1 MLKNV
6 MPNTIYLASASP
18 RRREILVSLGFRPV
32 LLAAEIDETARPG
45 EAVADYVARMARQ
58 KNVAARQLAAQR
70 GLALAQPLLSADTVV
85 ALDNAIL
92 GKPRDAAHARE
103 LLESLSGREHQVWT
117 AVCVSLGGQTL
128 EAAQRSD
135 VRFKELSVQE
145 IAAYIASGEPLDKAG
160 AYGIQGIG
168 GVFVAHLSGS
178 FSGVMGLPVFET
190 VQLLRQLGA
199 PVPPFAEAI
208 VN

>member
-1 MLKNV
+1 

-18 RRREILVSLGFRPV
+18 RRREILVSLGFQPV
-32 LLAAEIDETARPG
+32 LLAAETDETARPG

-58 KNVAARQLAAQR
+58 KNAAARQLAAQR

-85 ALDNAIL
+85 TLDNAIL

-135 VRFKELSVQE
+135 VRFKELSTQE

>member
-1 MLKNV
+1 

-18 RRREILVSLGFRPV
+18 RRREILVSLGFQPV
-32 LLAAEIDETARPG
+32 LLTAETDETALPG

-135 VRFKELSVQE
+135 VRFKELSAQE

-199 PVPPFAEAI
+199 PVPPFTGAA
-208 VN
+208 

>member
-1 MLKNV
+1 

-18 RRREILVSLGFRPV
+18 RRREILVSLGFQPV
-32 LLAAEIDETARPG
+32 LMTAETDETARPG
-45 EAVADYVARMARQ
+45 EVVADYVVRMARQ
-58 KNVAARQLAAQR
+58 KNAAARQLSAQR

-135 VRFKELSVQE
+135 VRFKELSAQE

-208 VN
+208 VD

>member
-1 MLKNV
+1 

-18 RRREILVSLGFRPV
+18 RRREILVSLGFQPV
-32 LLAAEIDETARPG
+32 LLAAETDETVQPG

-58 KNVAARQLAAQR
+58 KNAAARQLAAQR

-135 VRFKELSVQE
+135 VRFKELSAQE

-199 PVPPFAEAI
+199 PVPPFAGAT
-208 VN
+208 

>member
-1 MLKNV
+1 

-18 RRREILVSLGFRPV
+18 RRREILVSLGFQPV
-32 LLAAEIDETARPG
+32 PLAAETDETARPG
-45 EAVADYVARMARQ
+45 EAVADYVVRMARQ
-58 KNVAARQLAAQR
+58 KNAAARQLAAQR

-135 VRFKELSVQE
+135 VRFKELSTQE

-208 VN
+208 VD

>member
-1 MLKNV
+1 

-18 RRREILVSLGFRPV
+18 RRREILVSLGFQPV
-32 LLAAEIDETARPG
+32 LLVAETDETARPG

-58 KNVAARQLAAQR
+58 KNAAARQLAAQR

-85 ALDNAIL
+85 VLDNAIL

-135 VRFKELSVQE
+135 VRFKELSAQE

-208 VN
+208 VD

>member
-1 MLKNV
+1 

-18 RRREILVSLGFRPV
+18 RRREILVSLGFQPV
-32 LLAAEIDETARPG
+32 LLAAEIDETALPG

-58 KNVAARQLAAQR
+58 KNAAARQLAAQR
-70 GLALAQPLLSADTVV
+70 GLALTQPLLSADTVV

-135 VRFKELSVQE
+135 VRFKELSEQE

-190 VQLLRQLGA
+190 VQLLRQLGS
-199 PVPPFAEAI
+199 PVPPFAEAT
-208 VN
+208 

>member
-1 MLKNV
+1 

-18 RRREILVSLGFRPV
+18 RRREILVSLGFQPV
-32 LLAAEIDETARPG
+32 LLAAEIDETVLPG

-58 KNVAARQLAAQR
+58 KNAAARQLATQR

-135 VRFKELSVQE
+135 VRFKELSAQE

>member
-1 MLKNV
+1 

-18 RRREILVSLGFRPV
+18 RRREILASLGFQPV
-32 LLAAEIDETARPG
+32 LLPAEIDETALPG

-58 KNVAARQLAAQR
+58 KNAAARQLATQR

-168 GVFVAHLSGS
+168 GVFVAHLTGS

-199 PVPPFAEAI
+199 PVPPF
-208 VN
+208 VGTT

>member
-1 MLKNV
+1 

-18 RRREILVSLGFRPV
+18 RRREILVSLGFQPV
-32 LLAAEIDETARPG
+32 LLAAETDETARPG
-45 EAVADYVARMARQ
+45 EAVADYVVRMARQ
-58 KNVAARQLAAQR
+58 KNAAARQLAAQR

-135 VRFKELSVQE
+135 VRFKELSTQE

-190 VQLLRQLGA
+190 VQLLRQLGS

>member
-1 MLKNV
+1 

-18 RRREILVSLGFRPV
+18 RRREILVSLGFQPV
-32 LLAAEIDETARPG
+32 LLVAETDETARPG

-58 KNVAARQLAAQR
+58 KNAAARQLAAQR

-135 VRFKELSVQE
+135 VRFKELSAQE

-208 VN
+208 VD

>member
-1 MLKNV
+1 

-18 RRREILVSLGFRPV
+18 RRREILVSLGFQPV
-32 LLAAEIDETARPG
+32 LLTAEIDETARPG

-58 KNVAARQLAAQR
+58 KNAAVRQLAAQR

-117 AVCVSLGGQTL
+117 AVCVSRGEQTL

-135 VRFKELSVQE
+135 VRFKELSEQE

-199 PVPPFAEAI
+199 PVPPFTGAA
-208 VN
+208 

>member
-1 MLKNV
+1 

-18 RRREILVSLGFRPV
+18 RRREILVSLGFQPV
-32 LLAAEIDETARPG
+32 LLAAEIDETVLPG

-58 KNVAARQLAAQR
+58 KNAAARQLATQR

-135 VRFKELSVQE
+135 VRFKELSAQE

-199 PVPPFAEAI
+199 PVPPFAGAA
-208 VN
+208 

>member
-1 MLKNV
+1 

-18 RRREILVSLGFRPV
+18 RRREILASLGFQPV
-32 LLAAEIDETARPG
+32 LLPAEIDETALPG
-45 EAVADYVARMARQ
+45 EAVVDYVSRMARQ
-58 KNVAARQLAAQR
+58 KNAAARQLATQR

-190 VQLLRQLGA
+190 VQLLHQLGA

>member
-1 MLKNV
+1 

-18 RRREILVSLGFRPV
+18 RRREILVSLGFQPV
-32 LLAAEIDETARPG
+32 LLAAETDETARPG

-58 KNVAARQLAAQR
+58 KNAAARQLSAQR

-208 VN
+208 VD

>member
-1 MLKNV
+1 

-18 RRREILVSLGFRPV
+18 RRREILVSLGFQPV
-32 LLAAEIDETARPG
+32 LLAAETDETVQPG

-58 KNVAARQLAAQR
+58 KNAAARQLAAQR

-135 VRFKELSVQE
+135 VRFKELSAQE

-199 PVPPFAEAI
+199 LVPPFAKAT
-208 VN
+208 

>member
-1 MLKNV
+1 

-18 RRREILVSLGFRPV
+18 RRREILVSLGFQPV
-32 LLAAEIDETARPG
+32 LLAAEIDETVQPG

-58 KNVAARQLAAQR
+58 KNAAAHQLAAQR

-135 VRFKELSVQE
+135 VRFKELSAQE

>member
-1 MLKNV
+1 

-18 RRREILVSLGFRPV
+18 RRREILVSLGFQPV
-32 LLAAEIDETARPG
+32 LLTAETDETARSG

-70 GLALAQPLLSADTVV
+70 GLVLAQPLLSADTVV

-117 AVCVSLGGQTL
+117 AVCMSLDGQTL

-135 VRFKELSVQE
+135 VRFKELSAQE

-199 PVPPFAEAI
+199 PVPPFAEAT
-208 VN
+208 

>member
-1 MLKNV
+1 

-18 RRREILVSLGFRPV
+18 RRREILVSLGFQPV
-32 LLAAEIDETARPG
+32 LLTAETDETALPG

-58 KNVAARQLAAQR
+58 KNASARQLAAQR
-70 GLALAQPLLSADTVV
+70 GLALVQPLLSADTVV

>member
-1 MLKNV
+1 

-18 RRREILVSLGFRPV
+18 RRREILVSLGFQPV
-32 LLAAEIDETARPG
+32 LLAAEIDETVQPG

-58 KNVAARQLAAQR
+58 KNAAAHQLAAQR

-135 VRFKELSVQE
+135 VRFKELSAQE

-190 VQLLRQLGA
+190 VQLLHQLGA
-199 PVPPFAEAI
+199 PVPPFAEDI

>member
-1 MLKNV
+1 

-18 RRREILVSLGFRPV
+18 RRREILVSLGFQPV
-32 LLAAEIDETARPG
+32 LLVAETDETARPG

-58 KNVAARQLAAQR
+58 KNVAARRLAAQR

-117 AVCVSLGGQTL
+117 AVCVSLGGQML

-135 VRFKELSVQE
+135 VRFKELSAQE

-208 VN
+208 VD

>member
-1 MLKNV
+1 

-18 RRREILVSLGFRPV
+18 RRREILVSLGFQPV
-32 LLAAEIDETARPG
+32 LLAAEIDETALPG

-58 KNVAARQLAAQR
+58 KNAAARQLAAQR

-85 ALDNAIL
+85 ALDNATL
-92 GKPRDAAHARE
+92 GKPLDAAHARE
-103 LLESLSGREHQVWT
+103 LLKSLSGREHQVWT
-117 AVCVSLGGQTL
+117 AVCVSRGEQML

-135 VRFKELSVQE
+135 VRFKELSEQE

-199 PVPPFAEAI
+199 PVPPFAEAT
-208 VN
+208 

>member
-1 MLKNV
+1 

-18 RRREILVSLGFRPV
+18 RRREILASLGFQPV
-32 LLAAEIDETARPG
+32 LLPAEIDETALPG
-45 EAVADYVARMARQ
+45 EAVVDYVSRMARQ
-58 KNVAARQLAAQR
+58 KNAAARQLATQR

>member
-1 MLKNV
+1 

-18 RRREILVSLGFRPV
+18 RRREILASLGFQPV
-32 LLAAEIDETARPG
+32 LLPAEIDETALPG
-45 EAVADYVARMARQ
+45 EAVADYVSRMARQ
-58 KNVAARQLAAQR
+58 KNAAARQLATQR

-117 AVCVSLGGQTL
+117 AVCVSRGEQTL

-135 VRFKELSVQE
+135 VRFKELSEQE
-145 IAAYIASGEPLDKAG
+145 VAAYIASGEPLDKAG

-190 VQLLRQLGA
+190 VQLLHQLGA

>member
-1 MLKNV
+1 

-18 RRREILVSLGFRPV
+18 RRREILASLGFQPV
-32 LLAAEIDETARPG
+32 LLPAEIDETALPG
-45 EAVADYVARMARQ
+45 EAVADYVSRMARQ
-58 KNVAARQLAAQR
+58 KNAAARQLATQR

>member
-1 MLKNV
+1 

-18 RRREILVSLGFRPV
+18 RRREILVSLGFQPV
-32 LLAAEIDETARPG
+32 LLTAETDETARPG

-58 KNVAARQLAAQR
+58 KNAAARQLAVQR

-117 AVCVSLGGQTL
+117 AVCVSLGGQML

-135 VRFKELSVQE
+135 VRFKELSAQE

-168 GVFVAHLSGS
+168 GVFVAYLSGS

-190 VQLLRQLGA
+190 VQLLHQLGA

>member
-1 MLKNV
+1 

-18 RRREILVSLGFRPV
+18 RRREILVSLGFQPV
-32 LLAAEIDETARPG
+32 LLTAETDETSRPG

-58 KNVAARQLAAQR
+58 KNAAARQLAAQR

-85 ALDNAIL
+85 ALGNAIL

-199 PVPPFAEAI
+199 PVPPFTGAA
-208 VN
+208 

>member
-1 MLKNV
+1 

-18 RRREILVSLGFRPV
+18 RRREILVSLGFQPV
-32 LLAAEIDETARPG
+32 LLTAETDETALPG

-58 KNVAARQLAAQR
+58 KNAAARQLAAQR
-70 GLALAQPLLSADTVV
+70 GLALVQPLLSADTVV

-117 AVCVSLGGQTL
+117 AVCMSLDGQTL

-135 VRFKELSVQE
+135 VRFKELSAQE

-199 PVPPFAEAI
+199 PVPPFAEAT
-208 VN
+208 

>member
-1 MLKNV
+1 

-18 RRREILVSLGFRPV
+18 RRREILASLGFQPV
-32 LLAAEIDETARPG
+32 LLPAEIDETALPG
-45 EAVADYVARMARQ
+45 EAVVDYVSRMARQ
-58 KNVAARQLAAQR
+58 KNAAARQLAAQR

>member
-1 MLKNV
+1 

-18 RRREILVSLGFRPV
+18 RRREILVSLGFQPV
-32 LLAAEIDETARPG
+32 LLAAETDETARPG

-58 KNVAARQLAAQR
+58 KNAAARQLSAQR

-190 VQLLRQLGA
+190 VQLLHQLGA

>member
-1 MLKNV
+1 

-18 RRREILVSLGFRPV
+18 RRREILVSLGFQPV
-32 LLAAEIDETARPG
+32 LLTAETDETALPS

-58 KNVAARQLAAQR
+58 KNAAALQLAAQR

-135 VRFKELSVQE
+135 VRFKKLSTQE

-168 GVFVAHLSGS
+168 GVFVAHLAGS
-178 FSGVMGLPVFET
+178 VSGVMGLPVFET

-208 VN
+208 VD

>member
-1 MLKNV
+1 

-18 RRREILVSLGFRPV
+18 RRREILASLGFQPV
-32 LLAAEIDETARPG
+32 LLPAEIDETALPG
-45 EAVADYVARMARQ
+45 EAVVDYVSRMARQ
-58 KNVAARQLAAQR
+58 KNAAARQLATQR

-168 GVFVAHLSGS
+168 GVFVAHLTGS

-190 VQLLRQLGA
+190 VQLLHQLGA
-199 PVPPFAEAI
+199 PVPPFAEAT
-208 VN
+208 

>member
-1 MLKNV
+1 

-18 RRREILVSLGFRPV
+18 RRREILVSLGFQPV
-32 LLAAEIDETARPG
+32 LLTAEIDETVLPG
-45 EAVADYVARMARQ
+45 EAVEDYVSRMARQ
-58 KNVAARQLAAQR
+58 KRQLAVQR

-145 IAAYIASGEPLDKAG
+145 IAAYIASGETLDKAG

-168 GVFVAHLSGS
+168 GVFVAHLAGS

-190 VQLLRQLGA
+190 VQLLHQLGA

-208 VN
+208 VD

>member
-1 MLKNV
+1 

-18 RRREILVSLGFRPV
+18 RRREILVSLGFQPV
-32 LLAAEIDETARPG
+32 LLTAETDETALPG
-45 EAVADYVARMARQ
+45 EAVADYVVRMARQ
-58 KNVAARQLAAQR
+58 KNAAARQLAAQR

-135 VRFKELSVQE
+135 VRFKELSAQE

-190 VQLLRQLGA
+190 VQLLRQLGS
-199 PVPPFAEAI
+199 PVPPFAGAT
-208 VN
+208 

>member
-1 MLKNV
+1 

-18 RRREILVSLGFRPV
+18 RRREILVSLGFQPV
-32 LLAAEIDETARPG
+32 LLAAETDETARPG

-58 KNVAARQLAAQR
+58 KNAAARRLAAQR

-117 AVCVSLGGQTL
+117 AVCVSLGEQTL

-135 VRFKELSVQE
+135 VRFKELSAQE

-178 FSGVMGLPVFET
+178 FSGD
-190 VQLLRQLGA
+190 GA
-199 PVPPFAEAI
+199 ARV
-208 VN
+208 

>member
-1 MLKNV
+1 

-18 RRREILVSLGFRPV
+18 RRREILVSLGFQPV
-32 LLAAEIDETARPG
+32 LLASEIDETVQPG

-58 KNVAARQLAAQR
+58 KNAAARQLAAQR

-135 VRFKELSVQE
+135 VRFKELSAQE

>member
-1 MLKNV
+1 

-18 RRREILVSLGFRPV
+18 RRREILASLGFQPV
-32 LLAAEIDETARPG
+32 LLAAEIDEMVQPG

-58 KNVAARQLAAQR
+58 KNAAARQLATQR

-135 VRFKELSVQE
+135 VRFKELSEQE

-208 VN
+208 VD

>member
-1 MLKNV
+1 

-18 RRREILVSLGFRPV
+18 RRREILVSLGFQPV
-32 LLAAEIDETARPG
+32 LLAAETDETARPG
-45 EAVADYVARMARQ
+45 EAVADYVVRMARQ
-58 KNVAARQLAAQR
+58 KNAAARQLAAQR

-135 VRFKELSVQE
+135 VRFKELSAQE